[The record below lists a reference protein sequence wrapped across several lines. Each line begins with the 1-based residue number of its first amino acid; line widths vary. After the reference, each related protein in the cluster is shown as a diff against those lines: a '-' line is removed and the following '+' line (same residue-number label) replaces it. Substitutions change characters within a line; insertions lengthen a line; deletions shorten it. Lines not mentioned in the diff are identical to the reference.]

1 MYHTRYQKSILAS
14 FVLMALL
21 VFSAC
26 EKDADTVWG
35 HFESVDQTH
44 SGINFQN
51 TLPDTGRLNIL
62 SYLYFYNGAGVA
74 TADFDGDGAVDVYL
88 VSNQGPDQIYRNTGN
103 FRFENKSSGLPKR
116 SDKEW
121 HIGVSVVDINADGLP
136 DLYLSVLGGYEGKK
150 GSNKLLINR
159 GNFIFED
166 QARAYGLDFSGFATQ
181 ALFLD
186 YDLDGDLDCFL
197 LTHSVKDPSQFRPAK
212 ETRLKNFGGTGD
224 RLYRNDDGIFIE
236 VTKSAGIMSSYVGF
250 GLGVASA
257 DFNADGWPDIF
268 VGNDFHENDYLYI
281 NQGNGTFREESK
293 DFMTHMSNF
302 SMGVDVADVNGD
314 GLPDIFSL
322 DMKPDEEEIYKA
334 SGGWEDI
341 SLYRFKRSYGY
352 GHQLSRNALHLN
364 QRFSDSLHGFVEVA
378 SFYGLEATDWS
389 WSVLMNDMDLDGR
402 TDIMIANGIVRR
414 PNDLD
419 FVNFFNQPASSRDV
433 KKLLAAMPSGSADNV
448 YFRQVAPGNF
458 ERIHLP
464 QVSRFGTGMA
474 TADFDGDGDLD
485 VIINNINEPAT
496 VLRNIT
502 PARGAVLRLQ
512 DTLSKNR
519 DALGAQIWDDQGTN
533 LKAIQSCR
541 GFLSSSEPVANFA
554 LGDLSSRWV
563 MVKWPDGH
571 QQKIA
576 IKPGS
581 QTYCRSAAASD
592 ITPPGAKRSMDPHL
606 IPFGYQAPYQND
618 QDALVLLPYGLSSHG
633 PKWMERSL
641 NDTLWL
647 QQVKYLTQSCGIDL
661 ADLGDLI
668 IFDRQGDAEYK
679 IYFAMANQKWPSG
692 HARLRDRVFQYSPA
706 GFREVAWASESP
718 RFQSSQVLAVDPKNT
733 SREGLL
739 LAVHPSVRSLN
750 TEAGLYHL
758 HFTEQGKISYEK
770 ISVDG
775 WIMDMDYFPEGK
787 KILIAG
793 HWMPIHVLEYT
804 NNSWQI
810 QKIDNSAGLWNRLEV
825 ADLNQDGILDIIA
838 GNMGLNHPLAD
849 REVRL
854 HFGDY
859 DGSGYLSPLLCYT
872 REGVEYP
879 FANLEMM
886 VSQMPK
892 LKKQFLF
899 NRDYAPKN
907 INQIFPQLKQQT
919 VWTGQ
924 IALFS
929 SGVFF
934 GQKDGN
940 YIFQAFPEELQW
952 GAIHSI
958 VPSSSKSPNSWF
970 FGGGNGDVDPN
981 WGRMDGL
988 MPSIWKYEKG
998 EWRQQ
1003 KKYQPA
1009 FEFRQSILAGNHA
1022 IHLVQKRD
1030 SFYLWKSA
1038 FQ

>member
-1 MYHTRYQKSILAS
+1 MYNSRYKKSILGA
-14 FVLMALL
+14 FFLVCLL

-26 EKDADTVWG
+26 KKDAATVWG
-35 HFESVDQTH
+35 HFESVDQKY
-44 SGINFQN
+44 SGLDFQN
-51 TLPDTGRLNIL
+51 TVPDTGQLNIL
-62 SYLYFYNGAGVA
+62 TYLYYYNGAGVA

-88 VSNQGPDQIYRNTGN
+88 VSNHGPDHIYKNIGN
-103 FRFENKSSGLPKR
+103 FQFEKKSSGLPPR
-116 SDKEW
+116 SNNEW
-121 HIGVSVVDINADGLP
+121 HTGVSVVDINADGLP
-136 DLYLSVLGGYEGKK
+136 DLYLSVLGGYEGKS

-212 ETRLKNFGGTGD
+212 ETRSKNFEGTGD
-224 RLYRNDDGIFIE
+224 RLYRNDNGKFVD
-236 VTKSAGIMSSYVGF
+236 VTKAAGILSSYVGF
-250 GLGVASA
+250 GLGVASG

-281 NQGNGTFREESK
+281 NQGDGSFREESK

-314 GLPDIFSL
+314 GLADIFTL
-322 DMKPDEEEIYKA
+322 DMKPDEESVYKA

-364 QRFSDSLHGFVEVA
+364 QRFSDSLYGFVEVA
-378 SFYGLEATDWS
+378 SAYGLEATDWS

-419 FVNFFNQPASSRDV
+419 FVNFFNQPASSQDV
-433 KKLLAAMPSGSADNV
+433 KKLLDAMPAGGSDNI
-448 YFRQVAPGNF
+448 YFRQKDAGSF
-458 ERIHLP
+458 ERIQLP
-464 QVSRFGTGMA
+464 QISRFGTGMA
-474 TADFDGDGDLD
+474 TADFDADGDLD

-502 PARGAVLRLQ
+502 TAKGAILRLQ
-512 DTLSKNR
+512 DTLSNNR
-519 DALGAQIWDDQGTN
+519 DALGAQIWDDQGMH
-533 LKAIQSCR
+533 LKAIQTCR

-554 LGDLSSRWV
+554 LGDLHSRLV
-563 MVKWPDGH
+563 TVKWPDG
-571 QQKIA
+571 QKERISL
-576 IKPGS
+576 KPGV
-581 QTYCRSAAASD
+581 QTYYRSAALPLIKPLGPKSSLNPNV
-592 ITPPGAKRSMDPHL
+592 TPLS
-606 IPFGYQAPYQND
+606 YQHFYQND
-618 QDALVLLPYGLSSHG
+618 QDALVLFPYGLSSHG
-633 PKWMERSL
+633 PKWIERSL
-641 NDTLWL
+641 GDPLWF
-647 QQVKYLTQSCGIDL
+647 QQVQALTQSCGIDL
-661 ADLGDLI
+661 ADLGDLL
-668 IFDRQGDAEYK
+668 IFDRQGEEEYK

-692 HARLRDRVFQYSPA
+692 HARLRDRVFQYSRS
-706 GFREVAWASESP
+706 GFRELDWVLEAP
-718 RFQSSQVLAVDPKNT
+718 RFQSSQVIAVDPT
-733 SREGLL
+733 GIAEAGLL
-739 LAVHPSVRSLN
+739 LAVHPSVRSLS

-758 HFTEQGKISYEK
+758 HFSKEGKLSFDRL
-770 ISVDG
+770 SVEG
-775 WIMDMDYFPEGK
+775 WIMDMVHFPNED

-793 HWMPIHVLEYT
+793 HWMSVHILERFH
-804 NNSWQI
+804 NSWQI
-810 QKIDNSAGLWNRLEV
+810 QSLDHSAGLWNRLAV
-825 ADLNQDGILDIIA
+825 GDINKDGISDIIA

-854 HFGDY
+854 RFGDY
-859 DGSGYLSPLLCYT
+859 DGSGYLSPMLSYT
-872 REGVEYP
+872 RQGVEYP

-892 LKKQFLF
+892 LKRQFLF

-907 INQIFPQLKQQT
+907 IHQIFPQLKKQT
-919 VWTGQ
+919 KWTAQ
-924 IALFS
+924 IATFS
-929 SGVFF
+929 SGVFV
-934 GQKDGN
+934 GQKDGK
-940 YIFQAFPEELQW
+940 YVFQAFPEELQW
-952 GAIHSI
+952 GAIRSIIPSASNHS
-958 VPSSSKSPNSWF
+958 KSWF
-970 FGGGNGDVDPN
+970 FGGGNGDIDPN

-988 MPSIWKYEKG
+988 MPSIWMFENGIWNHLKRY
-998 EWRQQ
+998 R
-1003 KKYQPA
+1003 PI
-1009 FEFRQSILAGNHA
+1009 FEFRHGVADGDHA

-1030 SFYLWKSA
+1030 SFYVWKST